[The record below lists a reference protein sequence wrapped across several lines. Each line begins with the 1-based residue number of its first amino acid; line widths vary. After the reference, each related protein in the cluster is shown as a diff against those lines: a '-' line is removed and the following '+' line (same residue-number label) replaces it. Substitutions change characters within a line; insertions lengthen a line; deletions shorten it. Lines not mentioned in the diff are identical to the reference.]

1 MSVWEVTQ
9 FRWSTNGTVRVLEDG
24 ELLIEEEFSFLPH
37 WQETP
42 ISVSIPGLE
51 AGRHDFIIEVENEDG
66 MVSSINVSV
75 NIPSNILL
83 YGGIAVVVVVV
94 VIVIVNFFNKRR
106 K

>member
-24 ELLIEEEFSFLPH
+24 ELLAEEEFSFLPH

-51 AGRHDFIIEVENEDG
+51 AGRHDFTVEIENEDG
-66 MVSSINVSV
+66 MVSSCNVSV
-75 NIPSNILL
+75 YISAILL
-83 YGGIAVVVVVV
+83 YGGIVVGAAVV
-94 VIVIVNFFNKRR
+94 VIVIVYFFNKRR